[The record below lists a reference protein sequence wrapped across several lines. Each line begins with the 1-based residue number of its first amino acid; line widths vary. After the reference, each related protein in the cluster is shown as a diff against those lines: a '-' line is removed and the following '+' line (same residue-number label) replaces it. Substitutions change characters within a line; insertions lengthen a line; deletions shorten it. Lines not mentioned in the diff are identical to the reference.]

1 MKKTKNTLPKNDL
14 FSLFLGDDYKDFE
27 LKEFINQALW
37 IAGILTIAS
46 LLS

>member
-14 FSLFLGDDYKDFE
+14 LSLFLGDDYKEFDA
-27 LKEFINQALW
+27 KEFIKQALW
-37 IAGILTIAS
+37 IAGILALAS

>member
-14 FSLFLGDDYKDFE
+14 LSLFLGDDYKDFDA
-27 LKEFINQALW
+27 KEFINQALW
-37 IAGILTIAS
+37 VAGLIIFAS

>member
-14 FSLFLGDDYKDFE
+14 LSLFLGDDYKEFDA
-27 LKEFINQALW
+27 KEFINQALW
-37 IAGILTIAS
+37 IAGILALAS

>member
-14 FSLFLGDDYKDFE
+14 LSLFLGDDYKEFDA
-27 LKEFINQALW
+27 KEFINQTLW
-37 IAGILTIAS
+37 IAVILTIAS